1 MDAELKQRIEK
12 AAAVLKAAG
21 AREVYVFG
29 SAVTGD
35 RRPDSDVDL
44 AVAGLPPQKFFAA
57 AELPF
62 DVLCHP
68 LEDRL
73 DARVEPVEHGAQR
86 GPLDWIWLRVRGLC
100 HKAAV
105 HIQMAVETP
114 ELGQDLPLEPTPQAP
129 TPSLGSGIP

>member
-57 AELPF
+57 MADAADIDTREEL
-62 DVLCHP
+62 
-68 LEDRL
+68 DR
-73 DARVEPVEHGAQR
+73 
-86 GPLDWIWLRVRGLC
+86 W
-100 HKAAV
+100 
-105 HIQMAVETP
+105 
-114 ELGQDLPLEPTPQAP
+114 
-129 TPSLGSGIP
+129 S